1 MSSFEP
7 IFDPTANPGRAA
19 SGVLSR
25 LSPFGV
31 TRPPEVYH
39 YHDRRTVLAV
49 NLALA
54 TQRPLLLYGKPGSG
68 KTTLARHVAQCLGW
82 EYLEEVVTSRTLA
95 RELQWR
101 FDALRRLRDAQIER
115 AAAKDVSAYVEPG
128 VLWWAMA
135 PATARARSSFAKG
148 APGEAEKADL
158 AAIAGIAGIPG
169 IVVLLDEIDKAEP
182 DVPNDL
188 LAPLGANRL
197 VVEETAETVAVTIR
211 PLVCI
216 TTNGERDLPQAFLR
230 RCIIHHLQPA
240 APGDLEAIGRQHF
253 PDIEQAVL
261 DKVIDVFQKLTAQ
274 AEKQLLR
281 PPSTAELLDALR
293 ACRAL
298 RAPLGALQEIAEAT
312 LWKDEPL
319 EAQATPPAPAPP
331 SGAAP

>member
-1 MSSFEP
+1 MSFEP
-7 IFDPTANPGRAA
+7 IYDPEKHGPAA

-39 YHDRRTVLAV
+39 YHDRRTLLAV

-54 TQRPLLLYGKPGSG
+54 TNRPLLLYGNPGSG
-68 KTTLARHVAQCLGW
+68 KTTLAHHVAQGLGW
-82 EYLEEVVTSRTLA
+82 EYVEEIVTSRTQA

-101 FDALRRLRDAQIER
+101 FDALRRLRDAQVKKRVAVENLR
-115 AAAKDVSAYVEPG
+115 AYVEPG
-128 VLWWAMA
+128 ILWWAMS
-135 PATARARSSFAKG
+135 PATAHARSTLARKLAG
-148 APGEAEKADL
+148 RAEITDVAS
-158 AAIAGIAGIPG
+158 IRG

-197 VVEETAETVAVTIR
+197 VVEETGETVPVAFR

-230 RCIIHHLQPA
+230 RCIIHRLKS
-240 APGDLEAIGRQHF
+240 PGEIDLKAIGRKHF
-253 PDIEQAVL
+253 PDLDGAVL
-261 DKVIDVFQKLTAQ
+261 EKVIEVFLHLSSQ
-274 AEKQLLR
+274 AEIKRVR

-293 ACRAL
+293 ACREL
-298 RAPLGALQEIAEAT
+298 KVPLNNLEEIAKAT
-312 LWKDEPL
+312 LWKEPI
-319 EAQATPPAPAPP
+319 EAETAPLVAPRTQEVR
-331 SGAAP
+331 

>member
-1 MSSFEP
+1 LSFEP
-7 IFDPTANPGRAA
+7 IFDPDKLSPAA

-39 YHDRRTVLAV
+39 YHDRRTLLAV

-54 TQRPLLLYGKPGSG
+54 TNRPLLLYGKPGSG

-82 EYLEEVVTSRTLA
+82 EYIEEVVTSRTQA

-101 FDALRRLRDAQIER
+101 FDALRRLRDAQVQGQ
-115 AAAKDVSAYVEPG
+115 AAVENLGTYVEPG
-128 VLWWAMA
+128 VLWWAMS
-135 PATARARSSFAKG
+135 PAAARVRSAFARDF
-148 APGEAEKADL
+148 PGNADL
-158 AAIAGIAGIPG
+158 AAIRG

-197 VVEETAETVAVTIR
+197 VVEETGETVPVTTR

-230 RCIIHHLQPA
+230 RCIIHRLKSPEA
-240 APGDLEAIGRQHF
+240 ADLTAIGRQHF
-253 PDIEQAVL
+253 PDLDEAVL
-261 DKVIDVFQKLTAQ
+261 DKVIDVFLNLTSQ
-274 AEKQLLR
+274 AERKKLR

-293 ACRAL
+293 ACREL
-298 RAPLGALQEIAEAT
+298 KAPLGDLDEIAEAT
-312 LWKDEPL
+312 LWKEAAEEEPMSS
-319 EAQATPPAPAPP
+319 PPPQEVR
-331 SGAAP
+331 